1 MGTAG
6 RSAPLRR
13 TGSLLGL
20 LGLELAAV
28 LALHWLGRFAGLRI
42 GWDGPV
48 DWLLSSPVQ
57 EVLGAVLRTVG
68 LVMAYWLLASTV
80 LYLLASL
87 TRLPAAVRAVS
98 WATLP
103 LARRVADH
111 AVAVTLATS
120 MVGGGTLGVAGPAL
134 AADGRSGLGPPARKP
149 VAAAQATSTTAAQDP
164 PPTSAGEAT
173 EPSAPAYVPE
183 PADQA
188 PTSSTEETAPPPTP
202 TEPAEPSGPAYT
214 PNPAGQEPRSLP
226 VRLGL
231 HHDHHSHRRPRPP
244 PLLQRPRPPPLRRP
258 PPPPRPRPPPQPRRP
273 LPRPP
278 PRPAPPPP
286 RPAPPPGCA
295 TARLRLQP
303 GDHDH
308 PGSREREPANDP
320 GSGGPK
326 EPNEPGADEPAPEV
340 TEETS
345 REVVVEGDSIWTI
358 AENHLAEG
366 SGEPTNQEVAE
377 YVDQVTEANRDRL
390 QSGDP
395 DLIEPGETIILPP
408 VARAEP
414 APEADRNT
422 HDVAEGQTLWTIA
435 RDRLARASGG
445 GSGEPTNREVTEYW
459 AKVVE
464 ANQGRSGVR
473 RPRPDLPGG
482 GDHPPA
488 GRLSVRSRACPG
500 PSRAASGRRRPGR
513 PGARRPS

>member
-173 EPSAPAYVPE
+173 EPSAPAYVPD

-188 PTSSTEETAPPPTP
+188 PTSGAEETTPPTP
-202 TEPAEPSGPAYT
+202 TAAEPTEPTGTAYT
-214 PNPAGQEPRSLP
+214 PDPAGQEPR
-226 VRLGL
+226 RL
-231 HHDHHSHRRPRPP
+231 
-244 PLLQRPRPPPLRRP
+244 
-258 PPPPRPRPPPQPRRP
+258 
-273 LPRPP
+273 
-278 PRPAPPPP
+278 PAPGQASSTASTEAPTTTTLPPTTTAAP
-286 RPAPPPGCA
+286 TTAPPTTAPPTTAPPTTAPPTTAAPTTTAATTTSTTGLRDPAYNFNSATTTTLGPG
-295 TARLRLQP
+295 
-303 GDHDH
+303 
-308 PGSREREPANDP
+308 ERDPANDP

-326 EPNEPGADEPAPEV
+326 EPNEPGADEPTPEV

-464 ANQGRSGVR
+464 ANQGRLESGD
-473 RPRPDLPGG
+473 PDLIYPGEEIIL
-482 GDHPPA
+482 PP
-488 GRLSVRSRACPG
+488 VD
-500 PSRAASGRRRPGR
+500 
-513 PGARRPS
+513 